1 MEPAENQ
8 ASPLHPHEPEI
19 AQSIDEEGRCR
30 VCHIMAE
37 RDELAKNL
45 GIWASEALIRQAEV
59 RDLKAEREEARELLR
74 ELVAADDEDC
84 NVCGGTEDG
93 CLPDCATGPART
105 FLEGSK

>member
-59 RDLKAEREEARELLR
+59 RDLKAELEKARELLGEAPVSPR
-74 ELVAADDEDC
+74 NAFNSYWLERVEAVLA
-84 NVCGGTEDG
+84 TEVK
-93 CLPDCATGPART
+93 P
-105 FLEGSK
+105 